1 MAPPFPKTESP
12 QEKAH
17 YEGHRQRLRDRFSQT
32 DGTAFADYELLE
44 LLLFSLYPRRDV
56 KPLAK
61 TLLSTFGN
69 FSGVFHAKPQDLMA
83 IPGVG
88 ESAVVFLKALK
99 ETAIRLSRVHVME
112 RDIFDCWDA
121 VIDYCRLQSGHEPVE
136 QFRILFLNKKNHLI
150 ADEAQHKGTVD
161 HAAVYPREVVK
172 RALEVG
178 ASAMILLH
186 NHPSG
191 DPTPSAADIDVTLRI
206 MEAARP
212 LSITVH
218 DHLIMTHSNYSS
230 LKALGL
236 V

>member
-1 MAPPFPKTESP
+1 MALPLAKKEP
-12 QEKAH
+12 AH
-17 YEGHRQRLRDRFSQT
+17 YEGHRQRLRDRFSGANGT
-32 DGTAFADYELLE
+32 DFQDYELLE
-44 LLLFSLYPRRDV
+44 LLLFFIYPRKDV

-61 TLLSTFGN
+61 TLLATFGS
-69 FSGVFHAKPQDLMA
+69 FAGVFHANQKDLQS
-83 IPGVG
+83 ITGVG
-88 ESAVVFLKALK
+88 ESAIVFLKALK
-99 ETAIRLSRVHVME
+99 ETAIRLGRAKVMSK
-112 RDIFDCWDA
+112 DVFDSWDA
-121 VIDYCRLQSGHEPVE
+121 VIDYCRLQSGHEPIE

-150 ADEAQHKGTVD
+150 ADEAQQKGTVD

-172 RALEVG
+172 RALEIG

-191 DPTPSAADIDVTLRI
+191 DATPSAADIDVTLKI

-212 LSITVH
+212 FSIMVH
-218 DHLIMTHSNYSS
+218 DHLIMTGSSYAS